1 MSCEIT
7 GLMSDSAWR
16 QYCMRQWGDV
26 PAHSSIPLDSKQD
39 TPFEYTLMA
48 DDEWIEFV
56 ANGFNRPSAST
67 SHVQPT
73 LYAKR
78 EKPLQK
84 RRRINAGRCDNIST
98 CPACF
103 HQMNK
108 RSCGQCL
115 SCTNKGI
122 RKQKCIAWRCHI
134 ELQNKS
140 ICGITSGLDS
150 SYLSR
155 IPIIGDRFRSKW
167 SIDGENTAYFDGTSV
182 EIYTAYVFADNEF
195 HAVDPLLEESP
206 VQGLY
211 KRGIDFDGKILYGM
225 NSGIYIVGVQYEKEN
240 ITRYEIINTTRFG
253 KSWRFECGVWTT
265 DNDYRP
271 IPTGIIERWFQE
283 KISLTMLDD
292 TRYSSN

>member
-1 MSCEIT
+1 MTSSESVEM
-7 GLMSDSAWR
+7 MSDGAQQ
-16 QYCMRQWGDV
+16 QYCVRQLGYV
-26 PAHSSIPLDSKQD
+26 PARSSMYLDLNQETSL
-39 TPFEYTLMA
+39 ESTLMT
-48 DDEWIEFV
+48 DEEWIEFV
-56 ANGFNRPSAST
+56 ANGFNRLSAST
-67 SHVQPT
+67 SQATHN
-73 LYAKR
+73 LYAEQ

-84 RRRINAGRCDNIST
+84 RRRVNAARCDDIST

-103 HQMNK
+103 HHRNK

-115 SCTNKGI
+115 SCTNKCI
-122 RKQKCIAWRCHI
+122 RKQKCITWRCHI

-253 KSWRFECGVWTT
+253 KSWRFESGVWVS
-265 DNDYRP
+265 DNENRF
-271 IPTGIIERWFQE
+271 IPNGTH
-283 KISLTMLDD
+283 
-292 TRYSSN
+292 